1 MPTINKNNGI
11 EMADIAKINEQDVP
25 STSGGTA
32 TTTPTLSTPSDIYGT
47 NQTITITNYGSAYT
61 DPHVSASVFI
71 GGTEIVSNDNIT
83 NTNGVLSWSDTNTST
98 STRTIKVRV
107 QEFGDFVQSAE
118 ATATYSKLTA
128 TFRYFRCRGV
138 DSSGNNSSA
147 HLGIRDWRYT
157 SSSVDYPSDMT
168 ADNLPSPFVAS
179 AGHTYSST
187 YAPFKAFDSSTST
200 WWWSL
205 TTSSANN
212 YLDIDMGASYTF
224 DGGTIRFYS
233 GSSARYVTISG
244 STDGTNYTVINDTL
258 EMDLTNSD
266 MTIL

>member
-1 MPTINKNNGI
+1 MPTSGDINGI
-11 EMADIAKINEQDVP
+11 AMADIADINGVDVP
-25 STSGGTA
+25 SGGGGTA
-32 TTTPTLSTPSDIYGT
+32 TTTPTLGSMANIYGT
-47 NQTITITNYGSAYT
+47 GQTLTITNYSGYT

-71 GGTEIVSNDNIT
+71 GATEIVSNDNIT
-83 NTNGVLSWSDTNTST
+83 NTDGVLSWSDTNGST
-98 STRTIKVRV
+98 STRTVKVRV

-118 ATATYSKLTA
+118 ATGTYSKLVA
-128 TFRYFRCRGV
+128 TFRYFRCRCV
-138 DSSGNNSSA
+138 DSSGNNSNA
-147 HLGIRDWRYT
+147 HLGVRDWRYT
-157 SSSVDYPSDMT
+157 SSSTDYPSDMT
-168 ADNLPSPFVAS
+168 ADNAPSPFVAS
-179 AGHTYSST
+179 AGHTYNTT
-187 YAPFKAFDSSTST
+187 YAPWKAFDSSTST

-205 TTSSANN
+205 TTSAANN

-258 EMDLTNSD
+258 EMNLLNAD

>member
-1 MPTINKNNGI
+1 MPTSGDINGI
-11 EMADIAKINEQDVP
+11 AMADIADINGVDVP
-25 STSGGTA
+25 SGSGGGTA
-32 TTTPTLSTPSDIYGT
+32 TTTPTLGSMSNIYGT
-47 NQTITITNYGSAYT
+47 SQTLTITNYSGYT

-71 GGTEIVSNDNIT
+71 GATEIVSNDNIT
-83 NTNGVLSWSDTNTST
+83 NTNGVLSWLDTNGST
-98 STRTIKVRV
+98 STRTVKVRV

-118 ATATYSKLTA
+118 ATGTYSKLTP
-128 TFRYFRCRGV
+128 TFRYFRCRCV
-138 DSSGNNSSA
+138 DSSGNNSSL

-157 SSSVDYPSDMT
+157 SSGTPYPSNMT

-179 AGHTYSST
+179 AGHSYGSYSP
-187 YAPFKAFDSSTST
+187 YKAFDSTTWS

-205 TTSSANN
+205 TTSAANN

-224 DGGTIRFYS
+224 DSGTIRFYS

-244 STDGTNYTVINDTL
+244 STDGTNYVVINDTL